1 MKLYRK
7 QIKQIA
13 TQVTCG
19 TPWSC
24 PKIVKSDWI
33 DEDDFNQKK
42 TQEYLE
48 RKFAEIFPKIKDG
61 LRYSTEE
68 RFVEVEK

>member
-1 MKLYRK
+1 MKLYK
-7 QIKQIA
+7 K
-13 TQVTCG
+13 QVTCG
-19 TPWSC
+19 TPWGC

-48 RKFAEIFPKIKDG
+48 RKFAKLFPSIKDG

>member
-19 TPWSC
+19 TPWGH
-24 PKIVKSDWI
+24 PKIIKSDWI

-42 TQEYLE
+42 TQEYLK
-48 RKFAEIFPKIKDG
+48 RKFAELFPEIKDD